1 MMTLANLTNTT
12 RPKKKIQRVGRGV
25 GSRRGKTC
33 CRGVKGD
40 KARSG
45 YKCRFGKEGGQL
57 PLFRKLPARGFNHGR
72 FAKDVAPL
80 NLGLLD
86 KLFKDG
92 EVVNAETLMD
102 KNILS
107 RKAAQSFKIL
117 AVGKLTKKL
126 RFEEGT
132 AFSEAARERVGK
144 ASAK

>member
-1 MMTLANLTNTT
+1 MITLASLANTT

-45 YKCRFGKEGGQL
+45 YKRRYGQEGGQL
-57 PLFRKLPARGFNHGR
+57 PLFRKLPA
-72 FAKDVAPL
+72 V

-86 KLFKDG
+86 KLYKDG
-92 EVVNAETLMD
+92 EVVSAETLQE

-107 RKAAQSFKIL
+107 RKAAKAFKIL

-132 AFSEAARERVGK
+132 AFSEAAREQLGNM
-144 ASAK
+144 ASSK